1 MHHILIVDDSPEDRL
16 IVRRLLTQVA
26 PGTYTFSEVDRG
38 DRVLAA
44 CHAALPD
51 CVLLDQNLPDM
62 DGLDVITA
70 LRKTSDVP
78 VVLLTGVGNE
88 ALAAEAI
95 QRGAQEYLSKDML
108 FTKHLSLSVQR
119 AIATVQFARERD
131 QAHALLATV
140 FDTIPVGVVVLDHEL
155 QILHINTILA
165 NLMGHP
171 IAGLCGQGLP
181 ALWPALAES
190 LIPHAAQMLATG
202 HVSDLYELIAT
213 SPISAANL
221 HTWQISVRVLT
232 LPNTGAQGLC
242 LAVQDVTALREASV
256 AAAQS
261 LARLESTLTSLPS
274 GIGYLDRDLH
284 YQMVNPAL
292 AAINGKTP
300 EEHIGRTPAELLPV
314 LARRLEPMMRQVLA
328 TGEPVRDLEVQGP
341 PCPIDGVP
349 HSWLI
354 NYFPVPGPTGAVS
367 GLGVTVIDLTQIRRT
382 EAALRASEER
392 FRLLAEHA
400 HDVIYRYQIRPIL
413 HLDYLSPAIE
423 ELTGYPREV
432 FYRDPDLI
440 FRLVYLDDLPITPSE
455 AIDPA
460 ALALIPQPLTLR
472 WQQQDGSIRWTEVNS
487 WVVADEARDSLAVEG
502 IVRDITVRKQ
512 VEDDLEYERQQ
523 LDAIVQTM
531 HEGVMAFHPDG
542 TIALMNAAARH
553 LSGIDDASPYATA
566 TPNIID
572 WPMPVSPLDAD
583 GMALPP
589 EALPQYRVL
598 RGEQFMNLEVCMR
611 VDGPD
616 SDRWIT
622 FNGTPVHDEHGAFIL
637 GVITAQDIT
646 QRKYADLA
654 AQAHAE
660 ALSHINTEL
669 NHALRH
675 KDEFLATMSHEL
687 RTPLNGIL
695 SFADLLTEQIGGSLN
710 ERQLRQVKHIETS
723 GQHLLALIND
733 ILDLAKVES
742 GHLDITIETH
752 PVAVICESSLL
763 FVREIAIRKRVQVSF
778 VCQNTTSVMDTDA
791 RRLKQMLVNLLGNA
805 VKFTSA
811 GGQVRL
817 EVAINAEREQI
828 IFVVE
833 DTGIGIAAEDLG
845 RLFQPFMQIDN
856 SLTRQHEG
864 TGLGLSLV
872 RRLANLM
879 SGNVRIESAGP
890 GQGSVVTLTLPWHP
904 PVAPPPPP
912 TRIEPAS
919 DPHER
924 TTQNAVILLAED
936 NETTIS
942 AISEYLSA
950 HGYEVVVARTG
961 EEAIMQAI
969 ETRPDLIVMDI
980 QMPVMDG
987 LAATR
992 QLRALP
998 AFAAPPIIALT
1009 ALAMPGDR
1017 ERSLAAGVNAYLAK
1031 PVSLRTLL
1039 ATIKTML
1046 SPPSESMDAPG
1057 G

>member
-1 MHHILIVDDSPEDRL
+1 MLHILIVDDSPEDRL
-16 IVRRLLTQVA
+16 TVRRLLTRTS
-26 PGTYTFSEVDRG
+26 PGAYTFSEADRG
-38 DRVLAA
+38 DRALAA
-44 CHAALPD
+44 CQAAVPD
-51 CVLLDQNLPDM
+51 CILLDQHLPDM
-62 DGLDVITA
+62 DGLDVLTA

-88 ALAAEAI
+88 ILAAEAI

-400 HDVIYRYQIRPIL
+400 HDVIYRYQIRPTL

-440 FRLVYLDDLPITPSE
+440 FRLVYLDDLPIIPGE
-455 AIDPA
+455 AINPA

-472 WQQQDGSIRWTEVNS
+472 WQQQDGSIKWTEVNS
-487 WVVADEARDSLAVEG
+487 WVVADEASDSLAVEG
-502 IVRDITVRKQ
+502 IVRDITTRKQ

-523 LDAIVQTM
+523 LDAIVRTM
-531 HEGVMAFHPDG
+531 HEGVIAFHPDG
-542 TIALMNAAARH
+542 TIVRINPAAQQIA
-553 LSGIDDASPYATA
+553 GIDGDQARDMTALDLTQYVTPIDASGQ
-566 TPNIID
+566 
-572 WPMPVSPLDAD
+572 VVELDSWAHR
-583 GMALPP
+583 
-589 EALPQYRVL
+589 RVMH
-598 RGEQFMNLEVCMR
+598 GEQFVGYELYIQES
-611 VDGPD
+611 G
-616 SDRWIT
+616 RWIT
-622 FNGTPVHDEHGAFIL
+622 FNGTPVYDAQGRILL
-637 GVITAQDIT
+637 GVVTAQDIT
-646 QRKYADLA
+646 QRKHADLA

-660 ALSHINTEL
+660 ALSRINTEL
-669 NHALRH
+669 SRALRH

-695 SFADLLTEQIGGSLN
+695 SFADLLTEQIAGPLT

-742 GHLDITIETH
+742 GHLDITVETH
-752 PVAVICESSLL
+752 PIAVICESSLL
-763 FVREIAIRKRVQVSF
+763 FIREIAIRKRVQVSF
-778 VCQNTTSVMDTDA
+778 VCQNTTSVMETDG

-805 VKFTSA
+805 VKFTPA

-817 EVAINAEREQI
+817 EVAINAEHEQI
-828 IFVVE
+828 TFVVE

-845 RLFQPFMQIDN
+845 RLFQPFTQIDN

-864 TGLGLSLV
+864 TGLGLALV

-879 SGNVRIESAGP
+879 GGNVRIESAGI
-890 GQGSVVTLTLPWHP
+890 GKGSVATLILPWHP
-904 PVAPPPPP
+904 PTAPLPP
-912 TRIEPAS
+912 TTRVEPVS
-919 DPHER
+919 SPHEQ
-924 TTQNAVILLAED
+924 TTQNAIILLAED

-987 LAATR
+987 LAATQ

-998 AFAAPPIIALT
+998 AFKAPPIIALT

-1017 ERSLAAGVNAYLAK
+1017 ERSLAAGVNAYLSK
-1031 PVSLRTLL
+1031 PVSLRILL

-1046 SPPSESMDAPG
+1046 SSPSTSEGDMSR
-1057 G
+1057 

>member
-1 MHHILIVDDSPEDRL
+1 MKPTAMHHILIVDDSPEDRL

-62 DGLDVITA
+62 DGLNVITA

-400 HDVIYRYQIRPIL
+400 HDVIYRYQIRPTL

-440 FRLVYLDDLPITPSE
+440 FRLVYLDDLPITPGE

-487 WVVADEARDSLAVEG
+487 WVVADEARDSLAIEG
-502 IVRDITVRKQ
+502 IVRDITARKQ

-523 LDAIVQTM
+523 LDAIVRTM
-531 HEGVMAFHPDG
+531 HEGVIAFHPDG
-542 TIALMNAAARH
+542 TIVRMNPAAQQIACLDSDQGRTVTITAD
-553 LSGIDDASPYATA
+553 LLQYVTPVDASGHV
-566 TPNIID
+566 IG
-572 WPMPVSPLDAD
+572 LDAW
-583 GMALPP
+583 AHR
-589 EALPQYRVL
+589 RVM
-598 RGEQFMNLEVCMR
+598 RSEQFVGYELYIQES
-611 VDGPD
+611 G
-616 SDRWIT
+616 RWIT
-622 FNGTPVHDEHGAFIL
+622 FNGTPVYDAQGNLLL
-637 GVITAQDIT
+637 GVVTAQDIT
-646 QRKYADLA
+646 QRKHADLA

-695 SFADLLTEQIGGSLN
+695 SFADLLIEQIAGSLN

-763 FVREIAIRKRVQVSF
+763 FVREIAIRKHVQVSF

-805 VKFTSA
+805 VKFTPA

-845 RLFQPFMQIDN
+845 LLFQPFMQIDN